1 MQKNFPQ
8 KLKKGD
14 TIGILCVSGD
24 IKDYERLKKAEEY
37 FKNRGFNVVISNNAK
52 DRVNYLCGD
61 DNTRAKALND
71 FFKDECID
79 AIIAAR
85 GGYGAIRLL
94 DKIDYLSIK
103 QHPKIFCGY
112 SDITAL
118 SLMLYKKTGLITYNA
133 PMAYSDF
140 GEDVSP
146 YTEQSFFN
154 TLAGETAEM
163 IIDDPKVYYDGVTSG
178 ILWGGNLSTVQSL
191 CGQNFI
197 PDEKFIFITE
207 DINEPVYKI
216 DKMFTQLLNIA
227 QFKNNL
233 TGIILGDFSGI
244 DNEVYFDD
252 YFKSLSHS
260 LKIPVTG
267 GLKFGHCKDMQTFPI
282 GTNVMLDTNL
292 CKIFLKDKICLR

>member
-1 MQKNFPQ
+1 MQKIFPS

-24 IKDYERLKKAEEY
+24 IKDYERLEKSKKY
-37 FKNRGFNVVISNNAK
+37 FENQGFTIVVSPNVK
-52 DRVNYLCGD
+52 ERKNYLCGD

-71 FFKDECID
+71 FFKDDNID

-85 GGYGAIRLL
+85 GGYGAIRLI

-118 SLMLYKKTGLITYNA
+118 MLMIYKKTGLVTYNA

-140 GEDVSP
+140 GTDISQ
-146 YTEQSFFN
+146 YTEKSFFN
-154 TLAGETAEM
+154 NLTNGIREIA
-163 IIDDPKVYYDGVTSG
+163 IDKPVVYYGGVTSG
-178 ILWGGNLSTVQSL
+178 VLWGGNLSTIQSL

-197 PDEKFIFITE
+197 PDEKFIFVAE

-216 DKMFTQLLNIA
+216 DKMFTQLLNIS
-227 QFKNNL
+227 QFRNNL
-233 TGIILGDFSGI
+233 TGIVLGDFSGI
-244 DNEVYFDD
+244 DNEI
-252 YFKSLSHS
+252 YFKDFFEELAQN
-260 LKIPVTG
+260 LKIPVIG
-267 GLKFGHCKDMQTFPI
+267 GLKFGHCKDMQTFQI
-282 GTNVMLDTNL
+282 GADVMLDTNL
-292 CKIFLKDKICLR
+292 CKIFYKKV

>member
-1 MQKNFPQ
+1 MQKIFPS

-24 IKDYERLKKAEEY
+24 IKDYERLEKSKKY
-37 FKNRGFNVVISNNAK
+37 FENQGFTIVVSPNVK
-52 DRVNYLCGD
+52 ERKNYLCGD

-71 FFKDECID
+71 FFKDDNID

-85 GGYGAIRLL
+85 GGYGAIRLI

-118 SLMLYKKTGLITYNA
+118 MLMIYKKTGLVTYNA

-140 GEDVSP
+140 GTDISQ
-146 YTEQSFFN
+146 YTEKSFFN
-154 TLAGETAEM
+154 NLINGIREIA
-163 IIDDPKVYYDGVTSG
+163 IDKPLVYYGGVTSG
-178 ILWGGNLSTVQSL
+178 VLWGGNLSTIQSL

-197 PDEKFIFITE
+197 PDEKFIFVAE

-216 DKMFTQLLNIA
+216 DKMFTQLLNIS
-227 QFKNNL
+227 QFRNNL
-233 TGIILGDFSGI
+233 TGIVLGDFSGI
-244 DNEVYFDD
+244 DNEI
-252 YFKSLSHS
+252 YFKDFFEELAQN
-260 LKIPVTG
+260 LKIPVIG
-267 GLKFGHCKDMQTFPI
+267 GLKFGHCKDMQTFQI
-282 GTNVMLDTNL
+282 GADVMLDTNL
-292 CKIFLKDKICLR
+292 CKIFYKKV

>member
-1 MQKNFPQ
+1 MQKIFPP

-24 IKDYERLKKAEEY
+24 IKDFERLQKSKQY
-37 FKNRGFNVVISNNAK
+37 FENKGFNVVVSPNAQ
-52 DRVNYLCGD
+52 DRKNYLCGD
-61 DNTRAKALND
+61 DNTRAKMLND
-71 FFKDECID
+71 FFKDDTID

-94 DKIDYLSIK
+94 DKIDYISIK

-118 SLMLYKKTGLITYNA
+118 MLMIYKKTGLVTFNA

-140 GEDVSP
+140 GEAASE

-154 TLAGETAEM
+154 TLTQTNDE
-163 IIDDPKVYYDGVTSG
+163 IKIDAPKIYYKGVTSG
-178 ILWGGNLSTVQSL
+178 LLWGGNLSTIQSL

-197 PDEKFIFITE
+197 PDEKFIFVTE

-216 DKMFTQLLNIA
+216 DKMFTQLLNIP

-233 TGIILGDFSGI
+233 AGIVLGDFSGI
-244 DNEVYFDD
+244 DNENYFDSFFND
-252 YFKSLSHS
+252 LAQS

-267 GLKFGHCKDMQTFPI
+267 GLKFGHCKDKQTFPI
-282 GTNVMLDTNL
+282 GINAMLDTNL
-292 CKIFLKDKICLR
+292 CKVFYTKK